1 MQKEAER
8 ETDYLVDANP
18 NTPNRKKEGEMK
30 YVTLADLVRTI
41 RKYFYRV
48 PHDVDFVIGVP
59 RSGIICGSIISEFL
73 NCPLIDVDSFCSG
86 AHPTGGARLR
96 HHKDP
101 GKKRVLVVDDTIFNG
116 WSMTKTREKLRLFH
130 EYEFIYMAVYLEGPC
145 SDVDVWL
152 EDLRKFADPFV
163 LYEWNIFHH
172 TIRIMSQSIY
182 DIDGVLCM
190 DPPDERAEQK
200 YLDYIEN
207 AVPLFTPTVEIGE
220 IVSYRLA
227 SNEAVTRQWLDTHG
241 IRFKALTL
249 FPAQHYDER
258 KASGIRP
265 AEFKANIY
273 AARRWARLF
282 VESDDQ
288 QAREICRMTRKPVYC
303 VGTNMLYQCNDK
315 PTFYAVE
322 TN

>member
-1 MQKEAER
+1 MCKRRRKR
-8 ETDYLVDANP
+8 EIGYLVDTNP
-18 NTPNRKKEGEMK
+18 NTPNRKNEGEMK

-116 WSMTKTREKLRLFH
+116 WSMTKTREKLRHFH

-152 EDLRKFADPFV
+152 EDLRNFADPFV

-241 IRFKALTL
+241 IRFKELTL

-303 VGTNMLYQCNDK
+303 VESNNLYQ
-315 PTFYAVE
+315 
-322 TN
+322 